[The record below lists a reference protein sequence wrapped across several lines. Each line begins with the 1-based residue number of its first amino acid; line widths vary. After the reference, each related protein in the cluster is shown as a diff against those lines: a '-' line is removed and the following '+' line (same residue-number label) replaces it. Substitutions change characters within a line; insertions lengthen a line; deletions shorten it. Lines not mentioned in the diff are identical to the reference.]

1 MAVGKRKYGQE
12 GNRRTARSAEAA
24 PNRNPVMVFVVSLFA
39 AMAMTNDRIAR
50 ANWAPANDYFYASL
64 RPIGVQLALH
74 RGK

>member
-39 AMAMTNDRIAR
+39 PTAMTNDRIAR
-50 ANWAPANDYFYASL
+50 ANWAPANDYFYASF
-64 RPIGVQLALH
+64 RPIGVQLALR